1 MLSSIWKKLPAIR
14 TSQVLTFAHE
24 SRRSNSPRKG
34 GVNSYINALIQRL
47 AMLLPECNQPIEDG
61 ILTVNEAKRL
71 LNETT
76 QLQQVLTVMK
86 LHLEDENG

>member
-34 GVNSYINALIQRL
+34 GVNSYINVLIQRF
-47 AMLLPECNQPIEDG
+47 AMLLSEFEQPIEDG
-61 ILTVNEAKRL
+61 IPTVNEAKRL

-76 QLQQVLTVMK
+76 RLQQVLIDMN